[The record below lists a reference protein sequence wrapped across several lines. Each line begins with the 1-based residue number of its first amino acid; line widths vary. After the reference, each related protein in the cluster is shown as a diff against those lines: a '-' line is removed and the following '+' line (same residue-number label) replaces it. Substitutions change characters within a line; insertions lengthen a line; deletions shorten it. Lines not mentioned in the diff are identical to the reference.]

1 MLSSEHKTL
10 FICIKKEINIS
21 IGYICFIFIFPNWSS
36 SFLLYFL
43 VYFYSFAW
51 FWYYGNFISLFFIL
65 SWNIKNSIYF
75 EQYTY
80 RKSLYHKL
88 FHFHILGGT
97 NKLLNRL
104 LPYTYRLFTYNI
116 WLWNINT
123 LSLIFI
129 VFCFFVK
136 ISQAYNIYILTYQ
149 MNSKFIFL
157 FFNVFFLCILSFT
170 HTLSLSLSLSHSYSF
185 CVLYCC
191 KNW

>member
-1 MLSSEHKTL
+1 MLHLHL
-10 FICIKKEINIS
+10 FQL
-21 IGYICFIFIFPNWSS
+21 IFFVLFLF
-36 SFLLYFL
+36 SFLVLLFFIL
-43 VYFYSFAW
+43 LPW
-51 FWYYGNFISLFFIL
+51 FWYYGNFISFFLFF
-65 SWNIKNSIYF
+65 SQKNIKNSIYF

-149 MNSKFIFL
+149 MNSKLIFL
-157 FFNVFFLCILSFT
+157 ILFF
-170 HTLSLSLSLSHSYSF
+170 
-185 CVLYCC
+185 
-191 KNW
+191 